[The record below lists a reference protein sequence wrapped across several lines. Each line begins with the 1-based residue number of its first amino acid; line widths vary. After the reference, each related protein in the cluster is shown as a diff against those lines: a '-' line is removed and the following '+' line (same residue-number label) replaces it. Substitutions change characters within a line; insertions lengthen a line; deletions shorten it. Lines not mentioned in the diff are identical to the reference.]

1 MTMLETLIEQGHIT
15 AAGIGIA
22 GEPCSEKCIDTDG
35 ADSGEHPGKCGDIQ
49 GQYGE
54 EGNSVDV
61 LLYCDT
67 SESEINK
74 NRGSLSRL
82 WYNSEFCENEFSE
95 VPEPSFLNIE
105 EVADEEE

>member
-1 MTMLETLIEQGHIT
+1 MTMLETLIEQGYIT
-15 AAGIGIA
+15 EAGLGVA
-22 GEPCSEKCIDTDG
+22 NEPCSEECIDSDG
-35 ADSGEHPGKCGDIQ
+35 SDSGEAEGKCGDIQ

-61 LLYCDT
+61 LLYCNT
-67 SESEINK
+67 SQSEINK

-95 VPEPSFLNIE
+95 VIDPSFLPVD
-105 EVADEEE
+105 EVVDEEE